1 MPQYNPLEGLDLPQS
16 QYLPQEY
23 NQQAFG
29 QMQIGQERAEQEQMR
44 KYLEGINAMGRLYT
58 GSALKGG
65 IEQVLGPQMERQ
77 QQLLG
82 DIGMRGMD
90 MARGERMTEQGQQ
103 FQSQESLADRQW
115 RGEQNALQ
123 MQFQREQWQEQLAQQ
138 ARQRASQRKGAR
150 FSSRLGSQLEGD
162 LISGISS
169 GIGALTGGG
178 AKMLFNSGGGG
189 GLPNMNMGGGL
200 PQMPTYMMQNQ
211 QNTQPW
217 GSWRYGQ

>member
-103 FQSQESLADRQW
+103 FQSGMADRQNEW
-115 RGEQNALQ
+115 QAQQNEMQRKAQEQQFLMSQAQ
-123 MQFQREQWQEQLAQQ
+123 QRRFQREG
-138 ARQRASQRKGAR
+138 KR
-150 FSSRLGSQLEGD
+150 FSSQLGQMLPAIAGNT
-162 LISGISS
+162 ISG
-169 GIGALTGGG
+169 GLGTLMAGG
-178 AKMLFNSGGGG
+178 AMKLFGGGGG
-189 GLPNMNMGGGL
+189 GLPSMNMGGWL
-200 PQMPTYMMQNQ
+200 PQVPTYMMQNQ

-217 GSWRYGQ
+217 GGYRYGQ